1 MEITQFLREMEEIL
15 DVPNS
20 SISEQTQLADCESWD
35 SLAMLT
41 FAVMASE
48 RFGKELSGR
57 SLRNIA
63 TVAELYS
70 LCTNSAV
77 HA

>member
-1 MEITQFLREMEEIL
+1 MEMPNFLREMEEIL
-15 DVPNS
+15 DMPNL
-20 SISEQTQLADCESWD
+20 SITEQTQLADCDSWD

-48 RFGKELSGR
+48 KFGKELSGR
-57 SLRNIA
+57 TLRDVA
-63 TVAELYS
+63 TVGGLFS
-70 LCTNSAV
+70 LCTNGVV

>member
-1 MEITQFLREMEEIL
+1 MEMAQFLREMEEIL
-15 DVPNS
+15 DVPNL
-20 SISEQTQLADCESWD
+20 SINEQTQLADCESWD

-48 RFGKELSGR
+48 KFGRELSGR
-57 SLRNIA
+57 SLRDVA

-70 LCTNSAV
+70 VCADGVV

>member
-1 MEITQFLREMEEIL
+1 MEMVQFLREMEEIL

-20 SISEQTQLADCESWD
+20 SVSEHTQLAECESWD

-48 RFGKELSGR
+48 KFGRELSGR
-57 SLRNIA
+57 SLRDVA
-63 TVAELYS
+63 TVGELYN
-70 LCTNSAV
+70 LCANGVV

>member
-1 MEITQFLREMEEIL
+1 MEMAHFLREMEEIL

-20 SISEQTQLADCESWD
+20 SINEQTQLADCESWD

-41 FAVMASE
+41 FVVMASE

-57 SLRNIA
+57 SLRDIA

-70 LCTNSAV
+70 LCTNGVV

>member
-1 MEITQFLREMEEIL
+1 MEIPQFLREMEEIL
-15 DVPNS
+15 DMPNLS
-20 SISEQTQLADCESWD
+20 VNEQTALAECDSWD

-48 RFGKELSGR
+48 KFGRELSGR
-57 SLRNIA
+57 SLRDIA
-63 TVAELYS
+63 TVGELYS
-70 LCTNSAV
+70 LCTNGVV

>member
-1 MEITQFLREMEEIL
+1 MEMVQFLREMEEIL
-15 DVPNS
+15 DMPNLT
-20 SISEQTQLADCESWD
+20 ITEQTHLADCESWD

-48 RFGKELSGR
+48 RFARELSGR
-57 SLRNIA
+57 SLRDVA
-63 TVAELYS
+63 TVGELYN
-70 LCTNSAV
+70 LCTDRVV